1 AMFEADELPP
11 DLVAISAVRWRA
23 EEAEHHV
30 RTQEFEKFSLLD
42 GAHQL
47 HLLLGRERRDTG
59 RVGKD
64 AGARSMK
71 KMTPASRAPG
81 VSSDG
86 RIVAASA
93 SISAASAGVSVL
105 YVVADCASCH
115 ADAISVHAAKP
126 SEPSSQC
133 LRVASMWECKR

>member
-64 AGARSMK
+64 AGAR
-71 KMTPASRAPG
+71 ALNG
-81 VSSDG
+81 E
-86 RIVAASA
+86 
-93 SISAASAGVSVL
+93 
-105 YVVADCASCH
+105 H
-115 ADAISVHAAKP
+115 AFAISVALIGVEGGERAID
-126 SEPSSQC
+126 EEDDAG
-133 LRVASMWECKR
+133 LARAGRVV